1 MNRLND
7 IWQSGKGKLPED
19 KLLAYLE
26 GKLSPAEQHEVEAW
40 LADEGMEADALEGL
54 KALPANESKQIVGK
68 LNYGLN
74 KQLKAKTKKRTQ
86 PIKDNYWAWIAI
98 LIILILCI
106 VGYMVLRMIQRAGN
120 DHTAAAIPFSQIAVL
135 NSVKNKPAEKKL
147 VLFRPKYKF
156 EDFKAE
162 TYKGQPSNLK
172 FVTKTSKRFKTVL
185 TKAYYSDGLNFG
197 GHYCFV
203 QWGCGSPCKASAIID
218 LKDGNIYNGPP
229 SSLGYAYR
237 ADSRMIIINPPVANE
252 LLNDNKE
259 GYYLNDCPW
268 CTPEIWA
275 FNEAKKSF
283 SQLQ

>member
-1 MNRLND
+1 MSGLND
-7 IWQSGKGKLPED
+7 IWQSGKGRLPED
-19 KLLAYLE
+19 KLIAYLE

-40 LADEGMEADALEGL
+40 LANEGMEADALEGL
-54 KALPANESKQIVGK
+54 KNLPAIESKQIVGK
-68 LNYGLN
+68 LNYSLN

-106 VGYMVLRMIQRAGN
+106 VGYVVLRTIQRAGN
-120 DHTAAAIPFSQIAVL
+120 DHIAAGTPFSQIAVL

-156 EDFKAE
+156 EYFKAE

-172 FVTKTSKRFKTVL
+172 FITKTSKRFKTVL

-203 QWGCGSPCKASAIID
+203 QWGCGSPCKASVIID

-229 SSLGYAYR
+229 SSLGYTYR
-237 ADSRMIIINPPVANE
+237 ANSRMIIINPPVANE

-259 GYYLNDCPW
+259 GYYLNDCLW

-275 FNEAKKSF
+275 FNETQKSF